1 MQITQDKASKMEAVN
16 SVSTSIKMTVDGQ
29 SSREVQ
35 SKKILIVDDDVTLA
49 KFLSR
54 ELDMLQFVTAVFH
67 DGEAALEGVQTADFD
82 LVILDMNMPRMDGM
96 EFLRRMRPQRPSLPV
111 LVLTARNAT
120 DDIVQALDHGADDFL
135 IKPFS
140 FQELTARI
148 RRLLRRG
155 AEAVPAAPRTE
166 VLVMNEEQHRV
177 TRGAR
182 HIELT
187 PREFGILKCLRSH
200 AGKPV
205 TRETLLR
212 EVWNASPDDA
222 TNIVDVYMKYLRD
235 KIDGEGETKL
245 IRTVRGVGYVL
256 DGAN

>member
-1 MQITQDKASKMEAVN
+1 MEAVN

-120 DDIVQALDHGADDFL
+120 DDFL